1 MSTATARPPAAIS
14 EDSRRRLARLAW
26 ASSLIIS
33 SLVMLVVGILIGKA
47 ASNRI
52 TKRTRGIT

>member
-1 MSTATARPPAAIS
+1 MSTATARRPVTIS
-14 EDSRRRLARLAW
+14 DGSRRNLVGLAW

-33 SLVMLVVGILIGKA
+33 SLVMLAVGIVIGKA

>member
-1 MSTATARPPAAIS
+1 MSTETARRPAAIS
-14 EDSRRRLARLAW
+14 ENSRRTIMQLAW
-26 ASSLIIS
+26 ASSVIICG
-33 SLVMLVVGILIGKA
+33 LVMLVIGIMIGKA

>member
-1 MSTATARPPAAIS
+1 MSIATGRRPAAIS
-14 EDSRRRLARLAW
+14 ESSRRTIVRLAW
-26 ASSLIIS
+26 ASSVIIC
-33 SLVMLVVGILIGKA
+33 SLVMLIVGIIIGKA

>member
-1 MSTATARPPAAIS
+1 MSTATAGPRAAIS
-14 EDSRRRLARLAW
+14 EESRRRLVQMAW

-33 SLVMLVVGILIGKA
+33 SLVMLVVGFIIGKA

>member
-1 MSTATARPPAAIS
+1 MTTVTARRPAAIS
-14 EDSRRRLARLAW
+14 ENSRRTIVRLAW
-26 ASSLIIS
+26 ASSVIIS
-33 SLVMLVVGILIGKA
+33 SLVMLVVGFIMGKA

>member
-1 MSTATARPPAAIS
+1 MSTAIARRPAAIS
-14 EDSRRRLARLAW
+14 DASRRKLARLAW

-33 SLVMLVVGILIGKA
+33 SLVMLVVGIIIGNA

-52 TKRTRGIT
+52 TKETRGIT

>member
-1 MSTATARPPAAIS
+1 MSIATARRPAAIS
-14 EDSRRRLARLAW
+14 ESSRRKLVRLAW

-33 SLVMLVVGILIGKA
+33 GLVMLAVGIFIGNA

-52 TKRTRGIT
+52 TKETRGIT